1 LIHRGGDV
9 ELIVI
14 IHSSDDRFASAQIPA
29 RRGVTCKVGNNLDR
43 LQELRR
49 LPCTKRRI
57 TRRQRA
63 DRIVIG
69 TMRLIAACAFV
80 AFIAAAYPFVIA
92 EGKEPVDPRALLTHY
107 KCYICHA
114 DRETKAGPAYVDVAA
129 QYRKTPDAV
138 SVIALEI
145 RRGLRHGGP
154 WHMPP
159 HPEVS
164 VAEARAMARYIVS
177 LRP

>member
-1 LIHRGGDV
+1 MH
-9 ELIVI
+9 
-14 IHSSDDRFASAQIPA
+14 
-29 RRGVTCKVGNNLDR
+29 
-43 LQELRR
+43 LR
-49 LPCTKRRI
+49 K
-57 TRRQRA
+57 
-63 DRIVIG
+63 
-69 TMRLIAACAFV
+69 ACAFL
-80 AFIAAAYPFVIA
+80 AFIAAVNPPACA
-92 EGKEPVDPRALLTHY
+92 EGKEPVDPQALLTHY

-129 QYRKTPDAV
+129 QYRKTPDAI

-164 VAEARAMARYIVS
+164 VAEARAMSRYIMS

>member
-1 LIHRGGDV
+1 
-9 ELIVI
+9 
-14 IHSSDDRFASAQIPA
+14 
-29 RRGVTCKVGNNLDR
+29 
-43 LQELRR
+43 
-49 LPCTKRRI
+49 
-57 TRRQRA
+57 
-63 DRIVIG
+63 
-69 TMRLIAACAFV
+69 MRLRQACAFI
-80 AFIAAAYPFVIA
+80 AFIAAASLTAA
-92 EGKEPVDPRALLTHY
+92 EGKQPPVDPQVLLTHY

-114 DRETKAGPAYVDVAA
+114 DRETKTGPAYVDVAA

-145 RRGLRHGGP
+145 RRGLHHGGP

-164 VAEARAMARYIVS
+164 VAEARAMARYIMS

>member
-1 LIHRGGDV
+1 MRRNRKIGIDIAHRGG
-9 ELIVI
+9 
-14 IHSSDDRFASAQIPA
+14 A
-29 RRGVTCKVGNNLDR
+29 RRML
-43 LQELRR
+43 
-49 LPCTKRRI
+49 
-57 TRRQRA
+57 TRVARHRRA

-69 TMRLIAACAFV
+69 TMHLQTSCALLALIV
-80 AFIAAAYPFVIA
+80 ATNPFAAAEA
-92 EGKEPVDPRALLTHY
+92 KQPVDPQALLTHY

-164 VAEARAMARYIVS
+164 VAEARAVARDIVS

>member
-1 LIHRGGDV
+1 LPRVDV
-9 ELIVI
+9 E
-14 IHSSDDRFASAQIPA
+14 ST
-29 RRGVTCKVGNNLDR
+29 GVDEV
-43 LQELRR
+43 E
-49 LPCTKRRI
+49 P
-57 TRRQRA
+57 
-63 DRIVIG
+63 IVIG
-69 TMRLIAACAFV
+69 IMRLITACAFV
-80 AFIAAAYPFVIA
+80 AFIAVADPFAAA
-92 EGKEPVDPRALLTHY
+92 EAKQPVDPQALLTHY

-164 VAEARAMARYIVS
+164 AAEARAMARYIVS

>member
-1 LIHRGGDV
+1 M
-9 ELIVI
+9 
-14 IHSSDDRFASAQIPA
+14 
-29 RRGVTCKVGNNLDR
+29 R
-43 LQELRR
+43 L
-49 LPCTKRRI
+49 RI
-57 TRRQRA
+57 TSA
-63 DRIVIG
+63 
-69 TMRLIAACAFV
+69 LIA
-80 AFIAAAYPFVIA
+80 FILGANPLTAA
-92 EGKEPVDPRALLTHY
+92 EGKEPVDPQALLTHY

-114 DRETKAGPAYVDVAA
+114 DRETKAGPAYVDVAT
-129 QYRKTPDAV
+129 QYRKTPDAI

-164 VAEARAMARYIVS
+164 VAEARAMSRYIMS

>member
-1 LIHRGGDV
+1 MTTGYGTEPTPRRNIRPESGIDIVAECGDACRASTSSNRRRRV
-9 ELIVI
+9 E
-14 IHSSDDRFASAQIPA
+14 P
-29 RRGVTCKVGNNLDR
+29 
-43 LQELRR
+43 
-49 LPCTKRRI
+49 
-57 TRRQRA
+57 
-63 DRIVIG
+63 IVIG
-69 TMRLIAACAFV
+69 IMRLIKACAFV
-80 AFIAAAYPFVIA
+80 ALIAANPFAAA
-92 EGKEPVDPRALLTHY
+92 EAKQPVDPQALLTHY

-145 RRGLRHGGP
+145 RRGLRRGGP